1 MAASNLKA
9 RLRDGQVIIGCLLA
23 YDAPWLVE
31 VLGTVGYDFVVF
43 DLEHEPFD
51 DRGVANL
58 IRAADGVGLPSIA
71 RMPCT
76 ERVLPLLTAGIH
88 GIQVPDLRDRA
99 HAEEVVAMT
108 RFPPLGRRTY
118 YTQTRGARYG
128 VGIDE
133 RRWVQE
139 ANEQLLVIG
148 MIEDIAAVRQLD
160 KILEVEGID
169 AFHVGPLDL
178 AQSMGNPPRDELE
191 TVIVDVVRR
200 CRASGKYASVG
211 VVTPWGLE
219 SATTWTREGCQIVGV
234 ASAWLLTHA
243 VATFLAEVR
252 DRVPETMRHWP
263 PIPPLARN
271 QYFTD
276 PR

>member
-1 MAASNLKA
+1 MRRNTLKA
-9 RLRDGQVIIGCLLA
+9 RLKNGRAAVGCLLA

-51 DRGVANL
+51 DQSVAGL
-58 IRAADGVGLPSIA
+58 IRAADAVGLPSIA
-71 RMPCT
+71 RMPCN
-76 ERVLPLLTAGIH
+76 ERVLPLLTAGVH
-88 GIQVPDLRDRA
+88 GIQVPDLRDRS
-99 HAEEVVAMT
+99 HAEEVVRMT

-133 RRWVQE
+133 RRWPQE

-148 MIEDIAAVRQLD
+148 MIEDITAVQQLD
-160 KILEVEGID
+160 EILKVDGID

-178 AQSMGNPPRDELE
+178 AQSMGNPPRAELE
-191 TVIVDVVRR
+191 AVITDVVRR
-200 CRASGKYASVG
+200 CLAAGRFTSVG
-211 VVTPWGLE
+211 VATPWGVGSVE
-219 SATTWTREGCQIVGV
+219 TWTQRGTQIVIV

-243 VATFLAEVR
+243 VASFLGDVR
-252 DRVPETMRHWP
+252 ARVAREMGDWS
-263 PIPPLARN
+263 PIPPIARN
-271 QYFTD
+271 QYFSD
-276 PR
+276 ER